1 MFNLNENMAGKIDFS
16 KSSGHP
22 EEELDIFDSVLW
34 SDSEKEI
41 NIWNYDVAAK
51 IMDALISGRIT
62 EIKPKINFALKE
74 GYSFPEIDHLITM
87 SDGKSIRILE
97 ALARKNLLHKKYFE
111 KLRIDPDG
119 SLQLIPVERCSNCG
133 SGNIASG
140 KLIEHF
146 HCGHLGLERDFLN
159 EYKYI
164 CPKCKRELK
173 LLGTDYRNVGIQHK
187 CLNCG
192 NISPSPNIKW
202 LNVNTEKI
210 WAEDELKEQ
219 VLYSYTL
226 NEEKKEWLQ
235 FQLKPK
241 TTLINLLRLKGY
253 NVQEMAQI
261 QGRSG
266 ASYTIDILATWD
278 DGLVKFDLGVG
289 IISARPGEK
298 EISLSDVF
306 SFDNKAYDIG
316 LRSKVIIAL
325 HKLGNEATSF
335 AKQQHID
342 IMDTNHLNDLNSFA
356 DDYAKIS
363 IAEQNK
369 AKECIQREI
378 STTSDPI
385 VQLSAFLVCHGYE
398 VYPNYTLIGRSGT
411 EHSFTIFATRN
422 DFIVKP
428 KLALTIATAENGKS
442 VEIEKLVQYDA
453 AAYDTGITNKVFVA
467 IPCLDIHAKQFA
479 EYQHI
484 KVLEKQ
490 EMDVLVQ
497 GKQNDD
503 SLLQAV
509 SCPGCSSPIMAGQKF
524 CGVCGFNLPEMLLT

>member
-1 MFNLNENMAGKIDFS
+1 MVNLNDNTPSCPDE
-16 KSSGHP
+16 KS
-22 EEELDIFDSVLW
+22 DVFDNVLW
-34 SDSEKEI
+34 SDTENEI

-62 EIKPKINFALKE
+62 GIKPKIDLALKE
-74 GYSFPEIDHLITM
+74 GYSFPGIEHLITM
-87 SDGKSIRILE
+87 SDSKSILILE
-97 ALARKNLLHKKYFE
+97 ALTRKKLLNKEFFE
-111 KLRIDPDG
+111 KLRLDPDG
-119 SLQLIPVERCSNCG
+119 SLQLIPIERCSNCG
-133 SGNIASG
+133 SGNIVSG

-146 HCGHLGLERDFLN
+146 HCGHLGLERDFIN
-159 EYKYI
+159 EYKYT

-173 LLGTDYRNVGIQHK
+173 LLGTDYRNVGIKYK
-187 CLNCG
+187 CLNCSY
-192 NISPSPNIKW
+192 ISPSSNTKW

-210 WAEDELKEQ
+210 WAEDELEERI
-219 VLYSYTL
+219 LYSYTL

-235 FQLKPK
+235 FQMKPK
-241 TTLINLLRLKGY
+241 NTLINLLRLKGY
-253 NVQEMAQI
+253 NVHEMAQI

-266 ASYTIDILATWD
+266 ALYTIDILATWD
-278 DGLVKFDLGVG
+278 DGLIKFDLGVG
-289 IISARPGEK
+289 IISAKPGEK

-316 LRSKVIIAL
+316 LKSKVIIAL
-325 HKLGNEATSF
+325 HKLGKEATLF
-335 AKQQHID
+335 AQQQHIA
-342 IMDTNHLNDLNSFA
+342 IVDTSYLNDLNSFV

-369 AKECIQREI
+369 VKECIQQEI

-385 VQLSAFLVCHGYE
+385 DQLSAFLVRRGYE

-428 KLALTIATAENGKS
+428 KLVLTIATAKNGKS

-453 AAYDTGITNKVFVA
+453 AAYDAGISNKVFVA
-467 IPCLDIHAKQFA
+467 IPCLDTHAKKFA
-479 EYQHI
+479 EYQHV
-484 KVLEKQ
+484 KVLERK

-497 GKQNDD
+497 RK
-503 SLLQAV
+503 
-509 SCPGCSSPIMAGQKF
+509 
-524 CGVCGFNLPEMLLT
+524 